1 MFNDESISTYEDT
14 DHTGISRVRPTAMSA
29 DTIAIITTVI
39 TVGIL
44 LFGATAAM
52 FQMQYKR
59 MDSIDNRIGSLEN
72 RITAFEQRVEN
83 RFIAFETRFST
94 LEQRQARLEGM
105 MEGIIEMLS
114 RAPQSA

>member
-1 MFNDESISTYEDT
+1 
-14 DHTGISRVRPTAMSA
+14 MSA
-29 DTIAIITTVI
+29 DTIAIITTII

-44 LFGATAAM
+44 SFGATATM
-52 FQMQYKR
+52 FQIQYKR
-59 MDSIDNRIGSLEN
+59 MDSLENRIGSLEN
-72 RITAFEQRVEN
+72 RWTAFEQRVDN
-83 RFIAFETRFST
+83 RFATLEKRQDDRFTAFEVRFTAFEVRFST